1 MADDLIHLRLTEEP
15 DVFTVRQAGRQ
26 VAAALRCPQHDQ
38 VRIATALS
46 ELGRE
51 LYSCCGR
58 VSVGFRLDRDAAPA
72 LVIEFGFAPRPGV
85 RIPGEGVAAAGRLM
99 DLVEEDRAGGFAIV
113 RTRKNLPVGT
123 GVTDDE
129 IDELRARLR
138 RLHPV
143 SALDELRTQNA
154 ELIEALEESRRQ
166 REELQNLNAELEQT
180 NRGVM
185 ALYTEV
191 SEELE
196 KTNRGVV
203 ALYAE
208 LDDKT
213 EQLRDAVATKNRFWA
228 SISHELRTPVNGIV
242 GLARLLLDPQNGPL
256 DEEQQRQVSL
266 INDTGIALLGMV
278 EELLDMAK
286 AEQGRLEARQGLME
300 TRAMLGQL
308 SALLR
313 PIAEQ
318 KGLTLAVDAADAPA
332 VLVTDEVLL
341 TRVLRNLLGNA
352 VKFTVEGEVRLTV
365 RSAPDHVAFVV
376 TDTGPGIPP
385 AYSERVFEEFYQV
398 PGTSA
403 PGTGLGLPYARRLT
417 AVLGGELTLDSTL
430 GEGTTVTVRLPTH
443 RPLAGLGLRHVL
455 VIDADAASR
464 RGLRDLVGAA
474 AERVSEAPGA
484 AAADDAVA
492 SGAPDLVLLG
502 PGTPDSDVPSGLP
515 PGTMVVAVTA
525 EPPGRPPPGRADATV
540 SRDHL
545 DPLMLAETVW
555 DIRERKGRR

>member
-113 RTRKNLPVGT
+113 RTRKNLPAGT

-143 SALDELRTQNA
+143 SAFDELRTQNA

-185 ALYTEV
+185 ALYTEL

-213 EQLRDAVATKNRFWA
+213 EQLHDAVATKNRFWA

-502 PGTPDSDVPSGLP
+502 PGTPDLDVPSGLP

>member
-1 MADDLIHLRLTEEP
+1 
-15 DVFTVRQAGRQ
+15 Q
-26 VAAALRCPQHDQ
+26 
-38 VRIATALS
+38 
-46 ELGRE
+46 
-51 LYSCCGR
+51 
-58 VSVGFRLDRDAAPA
+58 
-72 LVIEFGFAPRPGV
+72 
-85 RIPGEGVAAAGRLM
+85 
-99 DLVEEDRAGGFAIV
+99 
-113 RTRKNLPVGT
+113 KN
-123 GVTDDE
+123 
-129 IDELRARLR
+129 
-138 RLHPV
+138 
-143 SALDELRTQNA
+143 
-154 ELIEALEESRRQ
+154 
-166 REELQNLNAELEQT
+166 
-180 NRGVM
+180 
-185 ALYTEV
+185 
-191 SEELE
+191 
-196 KTNRGVV
+196 
-203 ALYAE
+203 
-208 LDDKT
+208 
-213 EQLRDAVATKNRFWA
+213 
-228 SISHELRTPVNGIV
+228 
-242 GLARLLLDPQNGPL
+242 
-256 DEEQQRQVSL
+256 
-266 INDTGIALLGMV
+266 
-278 EELLDMAK
+278 
-286 AEQGRLEARQGLME
+286 
-300 TRAMLGQL
+300 
-308 SALLR
+308 
-313 PIAEQ
+313 
-318 KGLTLAVDAADAPA
+318 LTLAADAADAPA

-443 RPLAGLGLRHVL
+443 RPLAGLGPRAVL
-455 VIDADAASR
+455 GID
-464 RGLRDLVGAA
+464 
-474 AERVSEAPGA
+474 GA

>member
-1 MADDLIHLRLTEEP
+1 M
-15 DVFTVRQAGRQ
+15 
-26 VAAALRCPQHDQ
+26 
-38 VRIATALS
+38 
-46 ELGRE
+46 
-51 LYSCCGR
+51 
-58 VSVGFRLDRDAAPA
+58 
-72 LVIEFGFAPRPGV
+72 
-85 RIPGEGVAAAGRLM
+85 
-99 DLVEEDRAGGFAIV
+99 
-113 RTRKNLPVGT
+113 
-123 GVTDDE
+123 
-129 IDELRARLR
+129 
-138 RLHPV
+138 
-143 SALDELRTQNA
+143 
-154 ELIEALEESRRQ
+154 
-166 REELQNLNAELEQT
+166 
-180 NRGVM
+180 
-185 ALYTEV
+185 
-191 SEELE
+191 
-196 KTNRGVV
+196 
-203 ALYAE
+203 
-208 LDDKT
+208 
-213 EQLRDAVATKNRFWA
+213 
-228 SISHELRTPVNGIV
+228 
-242 GLARLLLDPQNGPL
+242 
-256 DEEQQRQVSL
+256 
-266 INDTGIALLGMV
+266 
-278 EELLDMAK
+278 
-286 AEQGRLEARQGLME
+286 
-300 TRAMLGQL
+300 
-308 SALLR
+308 
-313 PIAEQ
+313 
-318 KGLTLAVDAADAPA
+318 
-332 VLVTDEVLL
+332 
-341 TRVLRNLLGNA
+341 
-352 VKFTVEGEVRLTV
+352 
-365 RSAPDHVAFVV
+365 AFVV

>member
-99 DLVEEDRAGGFAIV
+99 DLVEEDRAGGLAIV
-113 RTRKNLPVGT
+113 RTRKNLPAGT

-143 SALDELRTQNA
+143 SAFDELRTQNA

-185 ALYTEV
+185 ALYTEL

-213 EQLRDAVATKNRFWA
+213 EQLHDAVATKNRFWA